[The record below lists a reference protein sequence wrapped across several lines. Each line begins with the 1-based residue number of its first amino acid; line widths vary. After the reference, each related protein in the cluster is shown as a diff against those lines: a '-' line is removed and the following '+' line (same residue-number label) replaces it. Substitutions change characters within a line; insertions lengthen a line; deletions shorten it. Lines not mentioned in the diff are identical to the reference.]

1 MIDSAEITVIIK
13 GLIVGNSH
21 DKYSDRY
28 THQTIKSIRKY
39 LPKSKI
45 ILSTWVGS
53 DVLDLNPDEIIFN
66 KDPGRL
72 EMLSFDQKIIS
83 HISINNQIITSSKGL
98 EKVETKYSL
107 IIRSDMIL
115 TGVGFLKYFL
125 KYNKHSFVGY
135 LDKKIVVLP
144 TYSPT
149 RLIKYKNFFNNF
161 DWLVFD
167 KNFYNVSDWVYF
179 GLTKDLKNIFSISLV
194 DEDRLRGEKIN
205 GHYLVSENLSP
216 EQYIWVSFLQK
227 YEYIDVSHINY
238 FSEERSNKSEES
250 YAKNT
255 IMISANK
262 FGVRSLKYPG
272 SAYGARPWTSRGFY
286 TMSEYNK
293 IYNKYNKDK
302 IFYIRNY
309 LEEFIYYIQINLRFF
324 VRSGNKKLY
333 KNIVNVIRGFNGNK
347 DLLK

>member
-179 GLTKDLKNIFSISLV
+179 GLTKDLKNIFSISL
-194 DEDRLRGEKIN
+194 
-205 GHYLVSENLSP
+205 
-216 EQYIWVSFLQK
+216 
-227 YEYIDVSHINY
+227 
-238 FSEERSNKSEES
+238 EES
-250 YAKNT
+250 
-255 IMISANK
+255 
-262 FGVRSLKYPG
+262 
-272 SAYGARPWTSRGFY
+272 
-286 TMSEYNK
+286 
-293 IYNKYNKDK
+293 
-302 IFYIRNY
+302 
-309 LEEFIYYIQINLRFF
+309 
-324 VRSGNKKLY
+324 
-333 KNIVNVIRGFNGNK
+333 
-347 DLLK
+347 